1 MKRITAT
8 LFAILMSMATYAQKD
23 VTKFLGIPIDGA
35 MSTMITKL
43 KTKGFKTTA
52 SENQLEGTFNGGEV
66 YVMPVE
72 NKGKV
77 WRILVCDKS
86 YTDETNIRIR
96 FNNLVRQFSKNA
108 KYSSYKKD
116 QYIGEDEDILYEMS
130 VHKKRYEG
138 IFFQNPS
145 DPMAVQNYAQQCLLS
160 KYTQDQIQQPT
171 TEQKEDMNNIIDE
184 AIDDFMGKRTVWF
197 MISKD
202 YGKYYIIM
210 FYENGYNQDDGED
223 L

>member
-1 MKRITAT
+1 MKRITAM
-8 LFAILMSMATYAQKD
+8 LFAILMSMATYAQTE
-23 VTKFLGIPIDGA
+23 VTKFLGIPVDGT
-35 MSTMITKL
+35 MSSMVTKL
-43 KTKGFKTTA
+43 KAKGFKTTP
-52 SENQLEGTFNGGEV
+52 SENQLEGTFNGTMV

-77 WRILVCDKS
+77 WRIILCDKS

-108 KYSSYKKD
+108 KYTSYKKD
-116 QYIGEDEDILYEMS
+116 QYIGEDEDISYEMS

-145 DPMAVQNYAQQCLLS
+145 DPMALQNYAQQCLLD
-160 KYTQDQIQQPT
+160 KYTQDQIQHPT
-171 TEQKEDMNNIIDE
+171 TEQKEDMSNIIDE
-184 AIDDFMGKRTVWF
+184 AIDNFMGKRTVWF
-197 MISKD
+197 MISED
-202 YGKYYIIM
+202 YGKYYITM